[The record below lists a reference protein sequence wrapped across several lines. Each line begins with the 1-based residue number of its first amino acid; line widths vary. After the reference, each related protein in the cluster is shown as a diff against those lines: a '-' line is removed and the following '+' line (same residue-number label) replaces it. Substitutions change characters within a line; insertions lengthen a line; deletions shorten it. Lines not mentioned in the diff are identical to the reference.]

1 MAIHAIPRKSG
12 VLGNPEGIGRQME
25 EVKEKVYR
33 QETVRLDGKLFVN
46 CIFEDCML
54 CYSGERCEWEHT
66 RFSNCRVLLDG
77 GANNTIQVLQGLGF
91 KIMPPVSGDLE
102 STH

>member
-12 VLGNPEGIGRQME
+12 VSGNPEGIGRQME

-33 QETVRLDGKLFVN
+33 QETVRLDDKLFVN
-46 CIFEDCML
+46 CKFEDCLL
-54 CYSGERCEWEHT
+54 CYRGARCEWEHT
-66 RFSNCRVLLDG
+66 RFSNCRGLLDG
-77 GANNTIQVLQGLGF
+77 AANNTVQVLQGLGF